1 MSSETASKFARGLS
15 MQTRQWTNWTFMS
28 GLSDRRSEEEKR
40 HIVDN
45 LFKRYEDD
53 IARAPVEFGEDTVET
68 YLVIRK
74 CC

>member
-1 MSSETASKFARGLS
+1 
-15 MQTRQWTNWTFMS
+15 MS
-28 GLSDRRSEEEKR
+28 GLSDRRSDEEKR
-40 HIVDN
+40 AIVDI

-74 CC
+74 CF